1 MPQLW
6 QIKTKTKWRENSK
19 ILKSVNL
26 GFFFLKMKYKSR
38 LTSASIA
45 GCDLCEVSV
54 VIPLHFEIKHFTL
67 CVTGLCNEELVEET
81 LKVQKNVYEE
91 KSLRH
96 ESNR

>member
-1 MPQLW
+1 MLFSYS
-6 QIKTKTKWRENSK
+6 SK
-19 ILKSVNL
+19 KL
-26 GFFFLKMKYKSR
+26 G

-45 GCDLCEVSV
+45 GGDLCEVSV

-67 CVTGLCNEELVEET
+67 CVAGLCNEELVEET
-81 LKVQKNVYEE
+81 LKKKIFFEE

>member
-1 MPQLW
+1 MLFSYS
-6 QIKTKTKWRENSK
+6 SK
-19 ILKSVNL
+19 KLC
-26 GFFFLKMKYKSR
+26 

-45 GCDLCEVSV
+45 GGDLCEVSV

-67 CVTGLCNEELVEET
+67 CVAGLCNEELVEET

>member
-1 MPQLW
+1 MLFSYS
-6 QIKTKTKWRENSK
+6 SK
-19 ILKSVNL
+19 KL
-26 GFFFLKMKYKSR
+26 G

-45 GCDLCEVSV
+45 GGDLCEVSV

-67 CVTGLCNEELVEET
+67 CVAGLCNEELVEET
-81 LKVQKNVYEE
+81 LKKKFFFEE

>member
-1 MPQLW
+1 MLFSYS
-6 QIKTKTKWRENSK
+6 SK
-19 ILKSVNL
+19 KL
-26 GFFFLKMKYKSR
+26 G

-45 GCDLCEVSV
+45 GGDLCEVSV

-67 CVTGLCNEELVEET
+67 CVAGLCNEELVEET
-81 LKVQKNVYEE
+81 LKRTKKIFEE